1 MTHKSRKEEILFGLY
16 YISNIHHCVV
26 IISMTP
32 KSKKKKQNLK
42 QLQYRILQKS
52 LTLSMRDKYY
62 RIIVSDNWY
71 IHTYVW
77 NSAWRQGVMD
87 GNMLVHNDRTTLQVL

>member
-32 KSKKKKQNLK
+32 KSKKKKTK
-42 QLQYRILQKS
+42 FKTITKS
-52 LTLSMRDKYY
+52 NFTEKS
-62 RIIVSDNWY
+62 
-71 IHTYVW
+71 HT
-77 NSAWRQGVMD
+77 G
-87 GNMLVHNDRTTLQVL
+87 